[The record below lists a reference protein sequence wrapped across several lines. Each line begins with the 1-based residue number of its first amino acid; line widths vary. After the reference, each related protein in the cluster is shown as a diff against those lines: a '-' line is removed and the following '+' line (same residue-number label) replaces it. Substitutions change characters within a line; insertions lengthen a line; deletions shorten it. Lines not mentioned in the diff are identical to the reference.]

1 MTSTESPASSR
12 QREVLRGI
20 ATHDDSVIRDLLAMQ
35 VHNIERS
42 GLSPRDHAI
51 ARIAAL
57 IALDAAPAS
66 FAWQIGIAKESGVS
80 HDDVIGIMI
89 ALAPTV
95 GMAKIVATAPEIA
108 FALDMPVDED
118 EGDRP

>member
-20 ATHDDSVIRDLLAMQ
+20 ASHDEEVIAGLLEMQ
-35 VHNIERS
+35 LRNIERS

-57 IALDAAPAS
+57 VALDAAPAS
-66 FAWQIGIAKESGVS
+66 FAWQIGIGLESGLS
-80 HDDVIGIMI
+80 HDDVVGILV

-95 GMAKIVATAPEIA
+95 GMARVVATAPEVA
-108 FALDMPVDED
+108 FALDVPIDED
-118 EGDRP
+118 GDQS